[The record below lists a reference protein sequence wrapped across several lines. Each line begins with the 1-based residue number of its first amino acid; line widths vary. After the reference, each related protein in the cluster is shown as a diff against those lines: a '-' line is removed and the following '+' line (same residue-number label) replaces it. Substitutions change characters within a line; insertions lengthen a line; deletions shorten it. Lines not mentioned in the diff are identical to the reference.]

1 MSDSKKSPLNP
12 YESPEN
18 PYDYRILIWLK
29 RKWQL
34 TKDLALELGRLGIVI
49 GIVVG
54 LTALTAFLGRS
65 PWRTFFLQVG
75 SGALVILIG
84 VAASYLIYAPARSKL
99 RDLEA
104 RLPSAVDISPE
115 RDPDEDDE
123 EIDPDG
129 TVYIER

>member
-49 GIVVG
+49 GIVIG
-54 LTALTAFLGRS
+54 LTGLIAFLGRS
-65 PWRTFFLQVG
+65 PWRTFLLQVG
-75 SGALVILIG
+75 VGALVILVG

-104 RLPSAVDISPE
+104 RLPSAVDISPD
-115 RDPDEDDE
+115 RDSDEDDE